1 MLLERKVMD
10 GKAINRFFGGSPAAV
25 IVRLIAISFVLGV
38 ILSALGV
45 SPYDIVN
52 GIRDLIWRLYSLGF
66 QSIEWIVRYFLL
78 GAVIVFPIWLISRLL
93 KLGRRNEPPAVMTP
107 GPQETIIPPRR

>member
-1 MLLERKVMD
+1 MD
-10 GKAINRFFGGSPAAV
+10 GNGVYRFFGGSPLGV
-25 IVRLIAISFVLGV
+25 LLRLAGLSFVVGI

-52 GIRDLIWRLYSLGF
+52 GLIELAHRIYMLGF
-66 QSIEWIVRYFLL
+66 NSIEWIVRYFLL
-78 GAVIVFPIWLISRLL
+78 GAVIVFPIWLIARLL
-93 KLGRRNEPPAVMTP
+93 KVGRNERMPGPPP

>member
-1 MLLERKVMD
+1 MQGNGV
-10 GKAINRFFGGSPAAV
+10 NRFFGGSPTGV
-25 IVRLIAISFVLGV
+25 ILRLAGLSFVVGI

-52 GIRDLIWRLYSLGF
+52 GLIDLAHRIYMLGF
-66 QSIEWIVRYFLL
+66 SSVEWIVRYFLL

-93 KLGRRNEPPAVMTP
+93 KLGRHERTMAPPQ

>member
-1 MLLERKVMD
+1 MD
-10 GKAINRFFGGSPAAV
+10 GKAINRFFGGSPAGV
-25 IVRLIAISFVLGV
+25 ILRLIAISFVLGV
-38 ILSALGV
+38 VLSALGI
-45 SPYDIVN
+45 SPYDIVY
-52 GIRDLIWRLYSLGF
+52 GIRDLVWRIYSLGF

-93 KLGRRNEPPAVMTP
+93 KFGRRNDPPVALAP